1 MDAVRPGDD
10 PHSAESRPAKS
21 PSTSPNLGPLNPTS
35 SELASSEMD
44 PADSN
49 EARKSSLE
57 LQGRPSRTSSHSSK
71 LLSSDG
77 NDTNLRSSISIDL
90 ERKQSASNIS
100 TRPSAATNSS
110 HAQVISSR
118 SFASKWDS
126 KSEEIF
132 KHSPSAESVIDPTTL
147 YFSEAFAAQF
157 ETEVQEAFRTLDADN
172 NGSID
177 ENELRDGIKAMGAK
191 DDYIPEAMLDELRR
205 TGNITV
211 AGFREIVRIQ
221 RGCKML
227 EAHFEQHP
235 DQRVPTKLTVRLL
248 VCGII

>member
-1 MDAVRPGDD
+1 M
-10 PHSAESRPAKS
+10 
-21 PSTSPNLGPLNPTS
+21 
-35 SELASSEMD
+35 
-44 PADSN
+44 
-49 EARKSSLE
+49 E
-57 LQGRPSRTSSHSSK
+57 LQGPSTRTSSHSSK
-71 LLSSDG
+71 RPSSDG
-77 NDTNLRSSISIDL
+77 NDTILRSPRSDDL

-110 HAQVISSR
+110 RTQVISSR
-118 SFASKWDS
+118 SYASKWDS
-126 KSEEIF
+126 QLEEIF

-177 ENELRDGIKAMGAK
+177 ENELRDGIRAMGAK
-191 DDYIPEAMLDELRR
+191 DDFIPEAMLDELRR

-227 EAHFEQHP
+227 EAHFEKHP

-248 VCGII
+248 VCGIITVVI